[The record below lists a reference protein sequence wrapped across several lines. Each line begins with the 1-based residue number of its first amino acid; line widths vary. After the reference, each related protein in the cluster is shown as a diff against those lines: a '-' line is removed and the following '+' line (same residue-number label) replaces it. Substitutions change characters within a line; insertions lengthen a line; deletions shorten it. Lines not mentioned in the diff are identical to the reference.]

1 MSENNFVTPDVTE
14 LTMPA
19 ESFQKAAQSVV
30 GAPKETLT
38 KRSFFDDDLSGY
50 AARLAIDGET
60 FYFDPLGEDQLK
72 WVQQAPRRLAAL
84 CGVSLEEYRSG
95 MHRQTPEE
103 VSNGEVPRP
112 IVPTPEQEELNISE
126 GLKMI
131 DYVLAAALRSWSLPQ
146 ECTPDRKRHLH
157 PDLKRELFERIIGF
171 ATNGES
177 EAQFRER
184 RRITAL
190 NR

>member
-1 MSENNFVTPDVTE
+1 MSEENLIAPDATV

-30 GAPKETLT
+30 GTPRETLT
-38 KRSFFDDDLSGY
+38 KRSFFDDDLSSY
-50 AARLAIDGET
+50 AARLVVDGET
-60 FYFDPLGEDQLK
+60 FYFDPLGEVQLK

-84 CGVSLEEYRSG
+84 CDVSLEEYRSG
-95 MHRQTPEE
+95 FHHQTPEE
-103 VSNGEVPRP
+103 VSNGDAPRL
-112 IVPTPEQEELNISE
+112 IVPTLEQEELNISE
-126 GLKMI
+126 GLSLI
-131 DYVLAAALRSWSLPQ
+131 DYVLAAGLRSWSLPQ

-157 PDLKRELFERIIGF
+157 PDLKRELFERIIAF

-184 RRITAL
+184 RRVTSL